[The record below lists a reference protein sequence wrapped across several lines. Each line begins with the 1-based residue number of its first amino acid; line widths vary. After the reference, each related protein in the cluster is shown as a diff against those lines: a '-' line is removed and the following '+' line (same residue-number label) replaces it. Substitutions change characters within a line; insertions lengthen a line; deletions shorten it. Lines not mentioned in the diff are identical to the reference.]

1 MSVRNRQF
9 ATRQVFSQ
17 QATLF
22 YTLLLLTI
30 VSTAPA
36 GGRSKLLLMVLDG
49 FRWDMDKLED
59 LPNLAAFSAEGVK
72 VPYVTPAFT
81 TLTIPNIFTILTGC
95 YPETHGVLHNIV
107 FDKST
112 GQLGSPAYVKNITEY
127 LNPGIETIGMTA
139 SQQGRRVGTYNLIP
153 IPGTGTDIYEYEP
166 EPRNESYSTISAGVD
181 KVLNWFSNS
190 SIDFTAFY
198 ANILDEAAHYFGPE
212 SPEARSALRQLD
224 RVIGYLLQQIK
235 QRGMKDL
242 NVILVADHGFEQ
254 VKNVSNPIEILSYVN
269 ASSLQMLIADYGPLA
284 LIQPLPGRKEERA
297 PSDGVARLLD
307 NPEYCIRCWAAGTVG
322 RALSLFLR
330 NPSLELLQTLL
341 HLAVCGQVYA
351 ALSGKHPNM
360 TVYYKEDVP
369 TRFHYANT
377 PRMTDILV
385 TADPG
390 YVIYSYMLYPFFTPC
405 PAPYLAVRL
414 VAALCLGLVGFANCY
429 SVRLAAQLNN
439 VLTFL
444 KVGALGIIIVFG
456 GIQLAKGNTVNFE
469 PDNVFDGT
477 TSNVGDAMVSFYSAL
492 WAYSGWQTLN
502 TMTEELKDPT
512 RNLVQSIAISM
523 PLVTVIFVLTNI
535 AYFTAMTPAEMLASD
550 AVAVTFADRLLGTM
564 SWVIPVAVAVSTF
577 ATLLTN
583 TLAFSRTERCSL
595 LTDGTELYRAV
606 FCACLLDEVAFC
618 ACRWDKALFCSYWWD
633 RVVFCS
639 SWWDQVMFC
648 S

>member
-1 MSVRNRQF
+1 MAMSRL
-9 ATRQVFSQ
+9 
-17 QATLF
+17 ATLF

-284 LIQPLPGRKEERA
+284 LIQPLPGRKEE
-297 PSDGVARLLD
+297 
-307 NPEYCIRCWAAGTVG
+307 
-322 RALSLFLR
+322 
-330 NPSLELLQTLL
+330 
-341 HLAVCGQVYA
+341 VYA

-390 YVIYSYMLYPFFTPC
+390 YVIYSRYQ
-405 PAPYLAVRL
+405 
-414 VAALCLGLVGFANCY
+414 GSSY
-429 SVRLAAQLNN
+429 S
-439 VLTFL
+439 L
-444 KVGALGIIIVFG
+444 KGDHGW
-456 GIQLAKGNTVNFE
+456 
-469 PDNVFDGT
+469 DNRYQD
-477 TSNVGDAMVSFYSAL
+477 M
-492 WAYSGWQTLN
+492 
-502 TMTEELKDPT
+502 
-512 RNLVQSIAISM
+512 
-523 PLVTVIFVLTNI
+523 
-535 AYFTAMTPAEMLASD
+535 
-550 AVAVTFADRLLGTM
+550 
-564 SWVIPVAVAVSTF
+564 
-577 ATLLTN
+577 
-583 TLAFSRTERCSL
+583 
-595 LTDGTELYRAV
+595 
-606 FCACLLDEVAFC
+606 
-618 ACRWDKALFCSYWWD
+618 KALFRAWGPDFKRGYVRPAPFDSVHIYPLMCEILGVKPEINNGSLAEVKD
-633 RVVFCS
+633 MLVRVS
-639 SWWDQVMFC
+639 SQGFQTMATAHMLLIVMAAMILT
-648 S
+648 